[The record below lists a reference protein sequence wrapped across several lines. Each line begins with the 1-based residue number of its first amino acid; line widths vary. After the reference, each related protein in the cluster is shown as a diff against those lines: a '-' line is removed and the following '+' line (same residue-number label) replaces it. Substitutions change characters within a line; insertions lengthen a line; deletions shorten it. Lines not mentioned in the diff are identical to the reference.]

1 MKDKKSFIIK
11 EGKYSIIL
19 GNGHYGEFINDV
31 KENNENNII
40 NPIYNYT
47 RDSSTDEDSIF
58 LKEKQDIVKQNRVD
72 IQNKKKQNK
81 NINNTK
87 TSFDKLVKI
96 TYKTDYHNEYIL
108 DIIRNIEGHHFYYSI
123 PEKTHF
129 EIDKKSMLYTY
140 ISNLKFDYCVHEMIT
155 RNKDL
160 YYSYISNEGNL
171 DLQNIFQKM
180 YEDNN
185 IYIWKGNTK
194 KKMYSF
200 IKHILGA
207 VDFLHSNKIV
217 HLDIKPENIVYND
230 LVNLPEK
237 YFGKRFKLID
247 FGFSSKEPFGNAKNK
262 IVGTSGYMPIYYSRL
277 DEPYLPPKNPTD
289 WKHKGH
295 ISLYYPN
302 DFRYSLYKSD
312 IYSLGRTIFYL
323 DYFLKEF
330 LNKNINKLCLCMNR
344 KKYNNYYIL
353 KLTHYMTEE
362 QIEKRYNIKLCL
374 RYASANL
381 ILT

>member
-40 NPIYNYT
+40 NPIYNYIS
-47 RDSSTDEDSIF
+47 DSSTDDDSIF
-58 LKEKQDIVKQNRVD
+58 LKEKKNRVD
-72 IQNKKKQNK
+72 IQNKKKNK

-87 TSFDKLVKI
+87 TNFDKLIKI

-123 PEKTHF
+123 PEKTKYK
-129 EIDKKSMLYTY
+129 IDKRSMLYTY
-140 ISNLKFDYCVHEMIT
+140 ISNVKFDYCVHEIIK

-180 YEDNN
+180 YENNN
-185 IYIWKGNTK
+185 ISVWKGNTK
-194 KKMYSF
+194 KKIYSF
-200 IKHILGA
+200 INNILEA
-207 VDFLHSNKIV
+207 LDFLHSNKIV

-230 LVNLPEK
+230 FFSLPDK

-247 FGFSSKEPFGNAKNK
+247 FGYASEEPFGNAKNK
-262 IVGTSGYMPIYYSRL
+262 IVGTSGYMPIHYRRL
-277 DEPYLPPKNPTD
+277 DEPWLPPKNPTD
-289 WKHKGH
+289 WKHECH
-295 ISLYYPN
+295 ISLDYPN

-323 DYFLKEF
+323 DYLLEEF
-330 LNKNINKLCLCMNR
+330 LNINVSKLCSCVNR

-353 KLTHYMTEE
+353 KLTQYMTEE

-381 ILT
+381 IVI

>member
-19 GNGHYGEFINDV
+19 GNGHYGEFINDE
-31 KENNENNII
+31 KENINININKNNII
-40 NPIYNYT
+40 NPTYNYIS
-47 RDSSTDEDSIF
+47 DSSTDDESIF
-58 LKEKQDIVKQNRVD
+58 LKEKKDIVKQNRVD
-72 IQNKKKQNK
+72 IQNK

-87 TSFDKLVKI
+87 TNFDKLIKI
-96 TYKTDYHNEYIL
+96 TYKTDSHNEYIL

-123 PEKTHF
+123 PEKTKY
-129 EIDKKSMLYTY
+129 EIDKRSMLYTY
-140 ISNLKFDYCVHEMIT
+140 ISNLKFDYCIHEMIT
-155 RNKDL
+155 KNKTL

-185 IYIWKGNTK
+185 ISIWKGNTK

-200 IKHILGA
+200 IKNILEA
-207 VDFLHSNKIV
+207 LDFLHSNKIV

-230 LVNLPEK
+230 LVNLSDK
-237 YFGKRFKLID
+237 YFGRRFKIID
-247 FGFSSKEPFGNAKNK
+247 FGFAVEEPFGNAKNK
-262 IVGTSGYMPIYYSRL
+262 IVGTSGYMPIYYGKL
-277 DEPYLPPKNPTD
+277 DEMWLPPKNPTD

-295 ISLYYPN
+295 ISLDYPN

-323 DYFLKEF
+323 DYLLGEF
-330 LNKNINKLCLCMNR
+330 LNKNVSKLCLCINR

-353 KLTHYMTEE
+353 KLTQYMTEE